1 MSAERLK
8 QLKERSKLR
17 RQLLSQ
23 QLGVEEQN
31 FGSIL
36 GTKEDA
42 RGSSSPGKSVGVDLL
57 LEGNDFQLPGK
68 D

>member
-17 RQLLSQ
+17 RQLLAQ

-36 GTKEDA
+36 GKKEESKS
-42 RGSSSPGKSVGVDLL
+42 SSSPGKLLGSDLSS
-57 LEGNDFQLPGK
+57 DW
-68 D
+68 